1 MSTED
6 ENNDINQNV
15 VKFPGKNRVNKNMH
29 GGIPGMAPL
38 TAAETAALINNI
50 TNSEMLK
57 MTTINPEDFDTNEDY
72 LRRINIENLCN
83 TFAMEIYFRLLNMGY
98 TVNTQEFAKDL
109 EFAQEAINSALLRT
123 FQVEHPIQE
132 YIDENFE
139 LITVQT
145 TTQEL
150 DT

>member
-1 MSTED
+1 MDTPI
-6 ENNDINQNV
+6 ENNNIDNNNSAEVTPENV
-15 VKFPGKNRVNKNMH
+15 IKFPAGRKPT
-29 GGIPGMAPL
+29 G
-38 TAAETAALINNI
+38 
-50 TNSEMLK
+50 K
-57 MTTINPEDFDTNEDY
+57 MTSAEASAMLNSLLNSDSIPPITPEDFDTNEDY

-98 TVNTQEFAKDL
+98 QVGTQEFAKDL
-109 EFAQEAINSALLRT
+109 EFAQEAIHSALLRT
-123 FQVEHPIQE
+123 FDVSHPLQE

-139 LITVQT
+139 LVTVQT